1 MMHRTL
7 IKELINR
14 EHKVTMVT
22 AFSLEDLKLGDNY
35 TEILIEPVYDF
46 WDDIKKHF
54 GATNLFELTS
64 MTVFDFLKMLEILGV
79 ATTEHALRQQKVVA
93 LINAKK
99 TEGVYDLL
107 LAEQFYQ
114 EAFLALAKVYNIPVV
129 TTSTLGFE
137 NHMSQIM
144 GVLTP
149 WSHVPHGFLP
159 FLDRMTFTERLK
171 NSFYSLYEDLDREY
185 NYFPK
190 MDELVQTYFSKAL
203 ANLDEI
209 PKVTQMEKNISA
221 LLLNSYV
228 PLTTPR
234 PTVAAMISVGGLH
247 IYPSKPLPEDL
258 QTFLDEA
265 EYGAIYF
272 ALGSNVQSK
281 DMPDEK
287 LKMFLRVFS
296 SIKQRV
302 IWKFEN
308 ESIPDLPKNVLI
320 RKWLPQSDI
329 LAHPNTKLFI
339 THGGLFSTQEG
350 VHHAVPMLGIPF
362 YCDQHLN
369 MNKAVKNGYAISLHF
384 QSINGDILRGTII
397 KLLTESTYRENIER
411 ISAIFHDRPTHAR
424 DTAMYW
430 IEYVIRYKG
439 ASHMRS
445 AGLDLKWYQYYLLDV
460 IGFVLAMIILAVILV
475 VILIRLMLKRIW
487 RAPRV
492 PKPKTN

>member
-1 MMHRTL
+1 M
-7 IKELINR
+7 
-14 EHKVTMVT
+14 
-22 AFSLEDLKLGDNY
+22 
-35 TEILIEPVYDF
+35 IL
-46 WDDIKKHF
+46 
-54 GATNLFELTS
+54 T
-64 MTVFDFLKMLEILGV
+64 
-79 ATTEHALRQQKVVA
+79 
-93 LINAKK
+93 
-99 TEGVYDLL
+99 
-107 LAEQFYQ
+107 
-114 EAFLALAKVYNIPVV
+114 
-129 TTSTLGFE
+129 
-137 NHMSQIM
+137 
-144 GVLTP
+144 
-149 WSHVPHGFLP
+149 
-159 FLDRMTFTERLK
+159 
-171 NSFYSLYEDLDREY
+171 
-185 NYFPK
+185 
-190 MDELVQTYFSKAL
+190 
-203 ANLDEI
+203 
-209 PKVTQMEKNISA
+209 
-221 LLLNSYV
+221 
-228 PLTTPR
+228 
-234 PTVAAMISVGGLH
+234 
-247 IYPSKPLPEDL
+247 
-258 QTFLDEA
+258 
-265 EYGAIYF
+265 
-272 ALGSNVQSK
+272 GSNVQSK